1 VYSRGVKAVGAFMVI
16 FALPMEGSACRLG
29 ITATRKSGS
38 AVTRNRSRRRLR
50 ELFRKHQ
57 EALAGL
63 TADVVINVRQGCS
76 KARWDALSEDYLKCL
91 RRVKGRLSSPAS

>member
-1 VYSRGVKAVGAFMVI
+1 VYSRGVKAVGAFMVM

-38 AVTRNRSRRRLR
+38 AVKRNRSRRRLR
-50 ELFRKHQ
+50 ELFRLHD

-63 TADVVINVRQGCS
+63 TADLVINVRQGCS
-76 KARWDALSEDYLKCL
+76 GAGWDELGEDYLKCL
-91 RRVKGRLSSPAS
+91 RRVKERLSSQAS